1 MHFLKIKSHLVVKLF
16 IIVLSFCAVSI
27 LSSPIHAYQNSD
39 SSQALNVI
47 EDEPIPEL
55 LAEINS
61 EQTGEII
68 PEGYQWWDSDC
79 AGIYILARI
88 FDEIY
93 KFFPTLEIG
102 ICKRWIDF
110 LCFYKFFNRFP
121 IFFPSEIRQT
131 SMKISQGKLR

>member
-47 EDEPIPEL
+47 EDEPLQEL
-55 LAEINS
+55 LAEISS
-61 EQTGEII
+61 EKTDEII

-79 AGIYILARI
+79 AWIYILARI
-88 FDEIY
+88 FDAIY
-93 KFFPTLEIG
+93 DFYMRTAPLSRVTM
-102 ICKRWIDF
+102 RID
-110 LCFYKFFNRFP
+110 
-121 IFFPSEIRQT
+121 IIRQT
-131 SMKISQGKLR
+131 LWGMWDNCYKYYDSED